1 MIPEAIQVKHIHAAL
16 ARVRRGRVPP
26 RREST
31 KFDLLVDGERFPPK
45 YVIALAAEEANVT
58 IDDFRGG
65 FSGGRM
71 TNNFLKK
78 LGFTV
83 IPKFGPMGQD

>member
-16 ARVRRGRVPP
+16 ARVRATVVPS

-45 YVIALAAEEANVT
+45 YVIELAAEEANVT
-58 IDDFRGG
+58 IDSFNG